1 MEGVNLYGSRMG
13 YHVNILLATM
23 DTSIYISEIK
33 DHLFDPSTYKELN
46 SHPTQVIRKMSFPP
60 LIIFTTLAA

>member
-1 MEGVNLYGSRMG
+1 
-13 YHVNILLATM
+13 M
-23 DTSIYISEIK
+23 DTSLYISKIE
-33 DHLFDPSTYKELN
+33 DHLVDPSTYKELN